1 MVEEQEQGRADRMR
15 VPPMVTLSREQADRI
30 AGAVRDAEADTRS
43 EIAVAVLPSSGDD
56 RGMAAIAGVLVFGL
70 ISGIGPAIWWNIDR
84 LAWLGIAVLAAI
96 IVFWLCDRFDLGLR
110 CLPARLLVKDA
121 RRAARA
127 VFLDHGLDDT
137 PERNA
142 VLLFIS
148 RAEHYVEILPDR
160 AAAAAIAPAQW
171 EGIVAAFR
179 RQMHQTDLGEAVA
192 AAVASI
198 GTLCAV
204 HFPASGA
211 NPDHVSN
218 RPIES

>member
-1 MVEEQEQGRADRMR
+1 
-15 VPPMVTLSREQADRI
+15 MVTLTDEQARRI
-30 AGAVRDAEADTRS
+30 EQAVQAAETTTSA
-43 EIAVAVLPSSGDD
+43 EIAVCVRRASSDD
-56 RGMAAIAGVLVFGL
+56 RFLAAIIGAVIFVA
-70 ISGIGPAIWWNIDR
+70 IDTIGPAIWWNYDR
-84 LAWLGIAVLAAI
+84 LVWTGIALIAAI
-96 IVFWLCDRFDLGLR
+96 VVFWLCDRFDLGLR

-127 VFLDHGLDDT
+127 VFLEHGLDAT

-142 VLLFIS
+142 ILLFVS

-160 AAAAAIAPAQW
+160 AAAAAIRPAQW
-171 EGIVAAFR
+171 EGIVDAFR

-192 AAVASI
+192 NAVASI
-198 GTLCAV
+198 GALCTV
-204 HFPASGA
+204 HFPASAA

>member
-1 MVEEQEQGRADRMR
+1 
-15 VPPMVTLSREQADRI
+15 
-30 AGAVRDAEADTRS
+30 
-43 EIAVAVLPSSGDD
+43 
-56 RGMAAIAGVLVFGL
+56 MAAIAGALIFGITL
-70 ISGIGPAIWWNIDR
+70 AVGPTIWWNFDR
-84 LAWLGIAVLAAI
+84 LLWAGTAVVAAI
-96 IVFWLCDRFDLGLR
+96 VAFWLVDRFDLGLR

-127 VFLDHGLDDT
+127 VFLDHGIDNT

-171 EGIVAAFR
+171 EGIVEAFR
-179 RQMHQTDLGEAVA
+179 RQMRQTDTGEAVA
-192 AAVASI
+192 AAVAAI
-198 GTLCAV
+198 GTLCLV

-211 NPDHVSN
+211 DPDHVSN

>member
-1 MVEEQEQGRADRMR
+1 VSTIGESMVVM
-15 VPPMVTLSREQADRI
+15 LSNEQAGKI
-30 AGAVRDAEADTRS
+30 EAAVKAAEAGTS
-43 EIAVAVLPSSGDD
+43 AEIAVAILPSSGDD
-56 RGMAAIAGVLVFGL
+56 RGLAAIAGAVVFAV
-70 ISGIGPAIWWNIDR
+70 IVTAGPAIWWNIDR
-84 LAWLGIAVLAAI
+84 LVWTGIALIAAI
-96 IVFWLCDRFDLGLR
+96 VVFWLCDRFDLGLR

-127 VFLDHGLDDT
+127 VFLEHGLDAT

-142 VLLFIS
+142 ILLFVS

-160 AAAAAIAPAQW
+160 AAAAAIRPAQW
-171 EGIVAAFR
+171 EGIVDAFR

-192 AAVASI
+192 NAVASI
-198 GTLCAV
+198 GTLCTV